1 MQRYAASTP
10 SSDPRKITPKSFIGR
25 SRMRDRR
32 GSNPSVL
39 SSDFASEETDSKLG
53 DGSKHGGTAFTADF
67 SDSADHGKGRWLT
80 RLDNVVFVLLCA
92 TSFYYILIVPLQACF
107 DWSSLDEASD
117 NVIFVLNY
125 VADAVSL
132 SANGRR
138 LYEVCS
144 KARGKRPPSVAH
156 VRDNSPQHR
165 TPARSSP
172 PPTDDNRRSSTASSG
187 GDRVGPLPTL
197 PSGKVVTLADIS
209 QDSGEHER
217 RTSIFS
223 PLL

>member
-138 LYEVCS
+138 LY
-144 KARGKRPPSVAH
+144 
-156 VRDNSPQHR
+156 
-165 TPARSSP
+165 
-172 PPTDDNRRSSTASSG
+172 
-187 GDRVGPLPTL
+187 
-197 PSGKVVTLADIS
+197 
-209 QDSGEHER
+209 
-217 RTSIFS
+217 
-223 PLL
+223 